1 SFCLDSVCSDGIVEV
16 DRVGSLLT
24 SETPQRPKL
33 TVKRKENI
41 LTPISNGSTPIRT
54 PKRPA
59 SDDITDMLDD
69 TPRRKLIKT
78 SQQKENNTIS
88 PLRNELELPP
98 VPSTHNEED

>member
-1 SFCLDSVCSDGIVEV
+1 MGNPKIK
-16 DRVGSLLT
+16 LLFIY
-24 SETPQRPKL
+24 PYKIDY
-33 TVKRKENI
+33 RKKIDE
-41 LTPISNGSTPIRT
+41 T

-88 PLRNELELPP
+88 PLRNELELPQ
-98 VPSTHNEED
+98 VPSTNNEE